1 MFEAGTLTVA
11 FDTICALRMRVSRS
25 AMGSLM
31 LMEYLLALPAGLDH
45 AGDIACKGELADL
58 VAGQAELA
66 ERAARAAGDAAAI
79 ALAGGVRV
87 AGQLLEPEARG
98 GVFFV
103 ALLEVV
109 RDELQLRVLLGV
121 LGSELVALEFTLDQS
136 SLSHD
141 APLLLERETEA
152 GEESLG
158 FLVGLGRGGDRD
170 VEAANGVDLV
180 VLDLREND
188 LFLDADV
195 VVATAVECAGGDAA

>member
-11 FDTICALRMRVSRS
+11 LATICALRMRVSRS

-31 LMEYLLALPAGLDH
+31 LMESLLALPAGLDH
-45 AGDIACKGELADL
+45 AGDVAGESQLADL

-87 AGQLLEPEARG
+87 ARQLLEPQARG
-98 GVFFV
+98 GAFFV

-121 LGSELVALEFTLDQS
+121 LGGELVAL
-136 SLSHD
+136 
-141 APLLLERETEA
+141 
-152 GEESLG
+152 
-158 FLVGLGRGGDRD
+158 
-170 VEAANGVDLV
+170 
-180 VLDLREND
+180 
-188 LFLDADV
+188 
-195 VVATAVECAGGDAA
+195 